1 MSKDSNNDSKKNS
14 QIVYNNYFLILDP
27 NFIKNT
33 ENIASLFKPF
43 KQNFTQTSS
52 FLSKKR
58 KAENKIIINREE
70 TNDLEI
76 DVNIN
81 KKYEKKEKNINSDN
95 TKDITKEKENHENID
110 INENENELN
119 DPSNKGI
126 FFEVYKKS
134 KKGRKTQASSSVT
147 YIHTKFSHDN
157 VLRKIKVKFMQKLNK
172 YINNIIISKKDK
184 KINLL
189 KPLSGIISQNN
200 SITYNV
206 KLLSSKIKDI
216 ILSNEINGKFK
227 LYDKDYNKKVIESIY
242 KENIQELID
251 LFEMTFL
258 EVFNEFRNINKT
270 DKLIG
275 FEKIDTVLREI
286 KEKEKNEEYIKKFTS
301 IVNDFEKYY
310 IEKNPRSM
318 ASK

>member
-1 MSKDSNNDSKKNS
+1 MSKDTNKDSKNNS

-43 KQNFTQTSS
+43 KQNFTQTS
-52 FLSKKR
+52 FLSQKR
-58 KAENKIIINREE
+58 KAENKIIINGEE
-70 TNDLEI
+70 ANDLEI

-81 KKYEKKEKNINSDN
+81 KIYQKKEKNINSEN
-95 TKDITKEKENHENID
+95 TQDITKEKEKENHDIID
-110 INENENELN
+110 INENEQN
-119 DPSNKGI
+119 DSSNKGI
-126 FFEVYKKS
+126 VFEVYKKS
-134 KKGRKTQASSSVT
+134 KKGRKTQASSLVT

-172 YINNIIISKKDK
+172 YINNIIISQKDK

-206 KLLSSKIKDI
+206 KLLNSKIKDI

-258 EVFNEFRNINKT
+258 EVFNVFRNINNT
-270 DKLIG
+270 EKLNG
-275 FEKIDTVLREI
+275 FEKIDIVIKEI
-286 KEKEKNEEYIKKFTS
+286 KEKEKNEEYIKKFIS
-301 IVNDFEKYY
+301 IVKDFEQYY
-310 IEKNPRSM
+310 IDKNPRIVV
-318 ASK
+318 SK

>member
-1 MSKDSNNDSKKNS
+1 MSKDTNKDSKNNS

-27 NFIKNT
+27 NLIKNT
-33 ENIASLFKPF
+33 ENLASLFKPF
-43 KQNFTQTSS
+43 KQNFTQTS
-52 FLSKKR
+52 FLSQKR
-58 KAENKIIINREE
+58 KAENKIIINGEE
-70 TNDLEI
+70 ANDLEI

-81 KKYEKKEKNINSDN
+81 KIYQKKEKNINSEN
-95 TKDITKEKENHENID
+95 TQDITKEKEKENHDIID
-110 INENENELN
+110 INENEQN
-119 DPSNKGI
+119 DSSNKGI
-126 FFEVYKKS
+126 VFEVYKKS
-134 KKGRKTQASSSVT
+134 KKGRKTQASSLVT

-172 YINNIIISKKDK
+172 YINNIIISQKDK

-206 KLLSSKIKDI
+206 KLLNSKIKDI

-258 EVFNEFRNINKT
+258 EVFNVFRNINNT
-270 DKLIG
+270 EKLNG
-275 FEKIDTVLREI
+275 FEKIDIVIKEI
-286 KEKEKNEEYIKKFTS
+286 KEKEKNEEYIKKFIS
-301 IVNDFEKYY
+301 IVKDFEQYY
-310 IEKNPRSM
+310 IDKNPRIVV
-318 ASK
+318 SK

>member
-1 MSKDSNNDSKKNS
+1 MSKDTNKDSKNNS

-27 NFIKNT
+27 NLIKNT
-33 ENIASLFKPF
+33 ENLASLFKPF
-43 KQNFTQTSS
+43 KQNFTQTS
-52 FLSKKR
+52 FLSQKR
-58 KAENKIIINREE
+58 KAENKIIINGEE
-70 TNDLEI
+70 ANDLEI

-81 KKYEKKEKNINSDN
+81 KIYQKKEKNINSEN
-95 TKDITKEKENHENID
+95 TKDITKEKEKENHDIID
-110 INENENELN
+110 INENEQN
-119 DPSNKGI
+119 DSSNKGI
-126 FFEVYKKS
+126 VFEVYKKS
-134 KKGRKTQASSSVT
+134 KKGRKTQASSLVT

-172 YINNIIISKKDK
+172 YINNIIISQKDK

-206 KLLSSKIKDI
+206 KLLNSKIKDI

-258 EVFNEFRNINKT
+258 EVFNVFRNINNT
-270 DKLIG
+270 EKLNG
-275 FEKIDTVLREI
+275 FEKIDIVIKEI
-286 KEKEKNEEYIKKFTS
+286 KEKEKNEEYIKKFIS
-301 IVNDFEKYY
+301 IVKDFEQYY
-310 IEKNPRSM
+310 IDKNPRIVV
-318 ASK
+318 SK

>member
-1 MSKDSNNDSKKNS
+1 MSKDTNKDSKNNS

-27 NFIKNT
+27 NLIKNT
-33 ENIASLFKPF
+33 ENLASLFKPF
-43 KQNFTQTSS
+43 KQNFTQTS
-52 FLSKKR
+52 FLSQKR
-58 KAENKIIINREE
+58 KAENKIIINGEE
-70 TNDLEI
+70 ANDLEI

-81 KKYEKKEKNINSDN
+81 KIYQKKEKNINSEN
-95 TKDITKEKENHENID
+95 TKDITKEKEKENHDIID
-110 INENENELN
+110 INENEQN
-119 DPSNKGI
+119 DSSNKGI
-126 FFEVYKKS
+126 VFEVYKKS
-134 KKGRKTQASSSVT
+134 KKGRKTQASSLVT

-172 YINNIIISKKDK
+172 YINNIIISQKDK

-206 KLLSSKIKDI
+206 KLLNSKIKDI

-258 EVFNEFRNINKT
+258 EVFNVFRNINNT
-270 DKLIG
+270 EKLNG
-275 FEKIDTVLREI
+275 FEKIDIVIKEI
-286 KEKEKNEEYIKKFTS
+286 KEKEKNEEYIKKFIN
-301 IVNDFEKYY
+301 IVKDFEQYY
-310 IEKNPRSM
+310 IDKNPRIVV
-318 ASK
+318 SK

>member
-1 MSKDSNNDSKKNS
+1 MSKDTNKDSKNNS

-43 KQNFTQTSS
+43 KQNFTQTS
-52 FLSKKR
+52 FLSQKR
-58 KAENKIIINREE
+58 KAENKIIINGEE
-70 TNDLEI
+70 ANDLEI

-81 KKYEKKEKNINSDN
+81 KIYQKKEKNINSEN
-95 TKDITKEKENHENID
+95 TQDITKEKEKENHDIID
-110 INENENELN
+110 INENEQN
-119 DPSNKGI
+119 DSSNKGI
-126 FFEVYKKS
+126 VFEVYKKS
-134 KKGRKTQASSSVT
+134 KKGRKTQASSLVT

-172 YINNIIISKKDK
+172 YINNIIISQKDK

-189 KPLSGIISQNN
+189 KTLSGIISQNN

-206 KLLSSKIKDI
+206 KLLNSKIKDI

-258 EVFNEFRNINKT
+258 EVFNVFRNINNT
-270 DKLIG
+270 EKLNG
-275 FEKIDTVLREI
+275 FEKIDIVIKEI
-286 KEKEKNEEYIKKFTS
+286 KEKEKNEEYIKKFIS
-301 IVNDFEKYY
+301 IVKDFEQYY
-310 IEKNPRSM
+310 IDKNPRIVV
-318 ASK
+318 SK